1 MTSSHKDYREEKKV
15 VNGRKGLVSE
25 TGSLNRRASGLFAC
39 LDEPICAS
47 LVLLVFVFPPLQR
60 ESVGFGSGIHDKYQ
74 CIILRQR
81 SSPGSRKQ

>member
-47 LVLLVFVFPPLQR
+47 LVLLVFVISATGLCLPPSTER
-60 ESVGFGSGIHDKYQ
+60 VCRVWFWNS
-74 CIILRQR
+74 
-81 SSPGSRKQ
+81 